1 MSECQSTVLMV
12 MRALRKL
19 KDVSRAIDFSRSYSS
34 NWHIQMQTPM
44 IANGTM
50 FTFHKHNLSFALCVC
65 ACVSHTHTLHSLSL
79 SLSLSNS
86 PLDLTL
92 HLFVAV
98 TDGADLGVVALGQ
111 HADEHLLVGSQLQ
124 VSVQGWY

>member
-1 MSECQSTVLMV
+1 M
-12 MRALRKL
+12 
-19 KDVSRAIDFSRSYSS
+19 
-34 NWHIQMQTPM
+34 
-44 IANGTM
+44 
-50 FTFHKHNLSFALCVC
+50 CVC
-65 ACVSHTHTLHSLSL
+65 ITHTHTTLSL

-111 HADEHLLVGSQLQ
+111 HADEHLLVGSQLPCQ
-124 VSVQGWY
+124 CRDVLGREGVDMFE